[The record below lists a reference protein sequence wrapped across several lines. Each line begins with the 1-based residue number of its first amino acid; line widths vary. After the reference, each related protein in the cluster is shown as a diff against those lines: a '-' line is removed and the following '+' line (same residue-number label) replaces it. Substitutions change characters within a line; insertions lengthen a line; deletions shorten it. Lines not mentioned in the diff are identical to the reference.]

1 MDMTILSIAI
11 IFGFYYLKEG
21 LICFGSNKEDSFFKE
36 EVFVTE
42 SYIYKRLGIKKKD
55 LKEFLQN
62 NLEIR
67 SIKLNENTYYV
78 KKSIEDYINK
88 LENDDKYSVN

>member
-1 MDMTILSIAI
+1 M
-11 IFGFYYLKEG
+11 
-21 LICFGSNKEDSFFKE
+21 
-36 EVFVTE
+36 EV
-42 SYIYKRLGIKKKD
+42 IYKRLGIKKKD

-78 KKSIEDYINK
+78 KKSIEDYIKK
-88 LENDDKYSVN
+88 LENDDKY

>member
-42 SYIYKRLGIKKKD
+42 SYIYTI
-55 LKEFLQN
+55 
-62 NLEIR
+62 
-67 SIKLNENTYYV
+67 
-78 KKSIEDYINK
+78 
-88 LENDDKYSVN
+88 